1 MLPESAPFTPT
12 AAVAW
17 MLVALSGAFEI
28 VFSVLMKASDGFT
41 RPLPTA
47 VAVTAALLSIWVM
60 TISLRTLPLGPTYA
74 VWAGIGTLGTA
85 LAATVLYAEPLTGAK
100 ALFMLFVVVGI
111 VGLQLQ
117 SGE

>member
-1 MLPESAPFTPT
+1 MLPESAPFTPS

-17 MLVALSGAFEI
+17 MLVVLSGVFEI

-41 RPLPTA
+41 KPVPSA
-47 VAVTAALLSIWVM
+47 VAVAAALLSIWVM

-85 LAATVLYAEPLTGAK
+85 LAASVFYAEPLTAPR
-100 ALFMLFVVVGI
+100 AVFMLFVVVGI

-117 SGE
+117 GAE